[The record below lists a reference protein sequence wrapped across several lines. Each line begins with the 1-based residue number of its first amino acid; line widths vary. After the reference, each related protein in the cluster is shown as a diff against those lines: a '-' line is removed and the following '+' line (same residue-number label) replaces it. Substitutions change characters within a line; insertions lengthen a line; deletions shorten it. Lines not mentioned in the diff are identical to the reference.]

1 MIKDAIRKIKPAV
14 SFYHFLYSFAG
25 AVWYRFPSRKITVIG
40 VTGTNG
46 KTTTVD
52 FASRIMKKGGLRV
65 ASFSSIKFEI
75 AGEEEVNLF
84 KMTMPGRA
92 FLQKMIRRAVDKKCD
107 VVVMEVTSEGIKQHR
122 HRFINFQGAC
132 FTNISPEHIES
143 HGGFENYR
151 KEKEK
156 LFKKTKNLHIINIDD
171 ENANHFLKYQSK
183 EKILCTTKKDKKE
196 NVFKAEKIES
206 TANGTTFFINDEKFN
221 LAVAGKFNVYNALS
235 AIAIAN
241 SQGVS
246 LNDAKE
252 ALQEKFTVSGRMEQV
267 ISSPFKVIIDYAVTP
282 DALEQLY
289 KEVKENFSPNKIIAV
304 FGACGGGRDK
314 WKRPKLGEIAG
325 RYCDYIILTN
335 EDPYD
340 EDPEEILN
348 DIEKGFPKNTAYE
361 KIIDREEA
369 VKKALKRAKEKDI
382 IVITGKG
389 CEPWMAISKG
399 KKIPWSDKE
408 VIKKHYPRHCEK

>member
-107 VVVMEVTSEGIKQHR
+107 IVVMEVTSEGIKQHR

-132 FTNISPEHIES
+132 FTNLSPEHIES
-143 HGGFENYR
+143 HGGFDNYR

-156 LFKKTKNLHIINIDD
+156 LFKKTKKIHIINIDD
-171 ENANHFLKYQSK
+171 KNADYFLKYQSK

-196 NVFKAEKIES
+196 DVLKAEKIES
-206 TANGTTFFINDEKFN
+206 TANGTTFLVNDEEFS

-235 AIAIAN
+235 AIAIAT

-246 LNDAKE
+246 LKDAKE

-267 ISSPFKVIIDYAVTP
+267 ISSPFKIIIDYAVTP

-289 KEVKENFSPNKIIAV
+289 KEVKENFSANKIIAV

-325 RYCDYIILTN
+325 RYCDYVILTN

-348 DIEKGFPKNTAYE
+348 DIEKGLPKNATYE

-369 VKKALKRAKEKDI
+369 VKKALKQAEEKDI
-382 IVITGKG
+382 VVITGKG
-389 CEPWMAISKG
+389 SEPWMALSKG

-408 VIKKHYPRHCEK
+408 IIKKHHPRHCEE

>member
-1 MIKDAIRKIKPAV
+1 MIKDAIRKIKPVV

-107 VVVMEVTSEGIKQHR
+107 IVVMEVTSEGIKQHR

-132 FTNISPEHIES
+132 FTNLSPEHIES
-143 HGGFENYR
+143 HGGFDNYR

-156 LFKKTKNLHIINIDD
+156 LFKKTKKIHIINIDD
-171 ENANHFLKYQSK
+171 KNADYFLKYQSK

-196 NVFKAEKIES
+196 DVLKAEKIES
-206 TANGTTFFINDEKFN
+206 TANGTTFLVNDEEFS

-235 AIAIAN
+235 AIAIAT

-246 LNDAKE
+246 LKDAKE

-267 ISSPFKVIIDYAVTP
+267 ISSPFKIIIDYAVTP

-289 KEVKENFSPNKIIAV
+289 KEVKENFSANKIIAV

-325 RYCDYIILTN
+325 RYCDYVILTN

-348 DIEKGFPKNTAYE
+348 DIEKGLPKNATYE

-369 VKKALKRAKEKDI
+369 VKKALKQAEEKDI
-382 IVITGKG
+382 VVITGKG
-389 CEPWMAISKG
+389 SEPWMALSKG

-408 VIKKHYPRHCEK
+408 IIKKHHPRHCEE

>member
-1 MIKDAIRKIKPAV
+1 MIKDIIRKIKPVV

-65 ASFSSIKFEI
+65 TALSSIKFEI
-75 AGEEEVNLF
+75 AGEEEENLF

-92 FLQKMIRRAVDKKCD
+92 FLQKMIRKAVDKKCD
-107 VVVMEVTSEGIKQHR
+107 VVIMEVTSEGIKQHR

-132 FTNISPEHIES
+132 FTNLSPEHIES
-143 HGGFENYR
+143 HGGFDNYR

-156 LFKKTKNLHIINIDD
+156 LFEKTKNLHIINIDD
-171 ENANHFLKYQSK
+171 ENANYFLKHESK
-183 EKILCTTKKDKKE
+183 EKILCTIKKDKKE
-196 NVFKAEKIES
+196 NVLKAEKIES
-206 TANGTTFFINDEKFN
+206 TANGTTFSIDDKKFN

-235 AIAIAN
+235 AIAIAS

-252 ALQEKFTVSGRMEQV
+252 ALQEKFTVRGRMEQV

-348 DIEKGFPKNTAYE
+348 DIEKGLPKNTAYE

-369 VKKALKRAKEKDI
+369 IKKALKQAKEKDI
-382 IVITGKG
+382 VIITGKG
-389 CEPWMAISKG
+389 CEPWMCLSKG
-399 KKIPWSDKE
+399 KKILWSDKKI
-408 VIKKHYPRHCEK
+408 IKNF

>member
-1 MIKDAIRKIKPAV
+1 MIKDVIRKIKPVV

-25 AVWYRFPSRKITVIG
+25 AVWYRFPSRKIIVIG

-132 FTNISPEHIES
+132 FTNLSPEHIES

-156 LFKKTKNLHIINIDD
+156 LFKKTKKLHIINIDD
-171 ENANHFLKYQSK
+171 ENADYFLKHQSN
-183 EKILCTTKKDKKE
+183 EKILCTTKQEKKE

-206 TANGTTFFINDEKFN
+206 TANGTTFLVNDEEFS

-235 AIAIAN
+235 AIAIAS

-246 LNDAKE
+246 LSDAKE

-289 KEVKENFSPNKIIAV
+289 KEVKENFSANKIIAV

-325 RYCDYIILTN
+325 RYCDYVILTN

-340 EDPEEILN
+340 EDPE
-348 DIEKGFPKNTAYE
+348 
-361 KIIDREEA
+361 
-369 VKKALKRAKEKDI
+369 
-382 IVITGKG
+382 
-389 CEPWMAISKG
+389 
-399 KKIPWSDKE
+399 
-408 VIKKHYPRHCEK
+408 